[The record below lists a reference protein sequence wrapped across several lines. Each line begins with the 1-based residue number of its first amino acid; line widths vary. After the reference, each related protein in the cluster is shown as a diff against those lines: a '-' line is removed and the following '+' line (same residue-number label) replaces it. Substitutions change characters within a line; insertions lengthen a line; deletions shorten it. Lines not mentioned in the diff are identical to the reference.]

1 MKKLS
6 ILFGLLSLVAIAC
19 KKITIDSIAF
29 YNETLT
35 AYHFDAYQGGW
46 NFEAPAS
53 YVISSDKIH
62 LFSLYSVD
70 LDKQDSAK
78 IYAVYVGDTS
88 TIQNDTIIVYCH
100 GQSSHMDAY
109 WQRAK
114 LLANIGSKDR
124 YGVLM
129 MDYRGY
135 GMSEGSPTEQG
146 LYRDV
151 ESCLNWL
158 KNQGVSNQNVI
169 VYGYSL
175 GAVPAVEVAANYD
188 DFKPAKL
195 ILESPLASAE
205 NLAEESTIIG
215 VSSDFLSTLQFD
227 NVNKIKSVTQPF
239 LWMHG
244 IEDDY
249 INISN
254 GELVYKN
261 YGGSDS
267 TAVRVPGAN
276 HGDVPL
282 IMGFNN
288 YNDTLVSFI
297 LR

>member
-1 MKKLS
+1 MKKLF
-6 ILFGLLSLVAIAC
+6 IIFGLLSLVVSAC
-19 KKITIDSIAF
+19 KKVTIDKIAF
-29 YNETLT
+29 YNEKLT
-35 AYHFDAYQGGW
+35 AYHFDGYQGGW

-53 YVISSDKIH
+53 YTISQSNIH

-70 LDKQDSAK
+70 SDKQDSAK
-78 IYAVYVGDTS
+78 IYAVYVGDS
-88 TIQNDTIIVYCH
+88 TTITTDTIIVYCH

-135 GMSEGSPTEQG
+135 GMSEGEPTEQG

-151 ESCLNWL
+151 ESCLDWL

-175 GAVPAVEVAANYD
+175 GTVPAVEVAANYD
-188 DFKPAKL
+188 AFKPSKL
-195 ILESPLASAE
+195 ILESPLASAD
-205 NLAEESTIIG
+205 NLSEESTLIG
-215 VSSDFLSTLQFD
+215 VSSEFLSTLQFD
-227 NVNKIKSVTQPF
+227 NVDKIKRVTQPF

-254 GELVYKN
+254 GELVYQN
-261 YGGSDS
+261 YGGTQS

-276 HGDVPL
+276 HGNVPL

-288 YNDTLVSFI
+288 YNDTLYNFI
-297 LR
+297 LK